1 MLAEEDLV
9 DRCARAKHEV
19 TRIYSYALGIPI
31 PKVLDLAWDELEDPL
46 QEVERSFV
54 LWVLQG
60 ERNLPSLHGSWVRA
74 MVKLGWSKEHPY
86 VTPFEFLLEP
96 QVRRVEIALSV
107 VLGVAARY
115 GFATLWERS

>member
-1 MLAEEDLV
+1 MLAEEELV

-19 TRIYSYALGIPI
+19 TRIYSYALGTGTPN
-31 PKVLDLAWDELEDPL
+31 VLDLAWDELDDPL

-60 ERNLPSLHGSWVRA
+60 ERNLPNLHGSWVRA
-74 MVKLGWSKEHPY
+74 MMKLGWSIGHPY
-86 VTPFEFLLEP
+86 LTPFEFLPEP
-96 QVRRVEIALSV
+96 QVRRIEIALSV

-115 GFATLWERS
+115 GRSTL